1 MIQAGTKGNPGSRAQ
16 SNRADARAARLAP
29 IPTKL
34 RASGLK
40 SSPALAAVLTARNIP
55 TPSGRGSWSA
65 MQVQV
70 RRVLERIARLDE
82 DAASSRK
89 T

>member
-1 MIQAGTKGNPGSRAQ
+1 MIQARTKGNQVQ
-16 SNRADARAARLAP
+16 SDRADARAASLAP
-29 IPTKL
+29 LLTKL
-34 RASGLK
+34 RAAGLK
-40 SSPALAAVLTARNIP
+40 SPRALAAALTARNIP
-55 TPSGRGSWSA
+55 TPSRRGSWSA
-65 MQVQV
+65 QQV